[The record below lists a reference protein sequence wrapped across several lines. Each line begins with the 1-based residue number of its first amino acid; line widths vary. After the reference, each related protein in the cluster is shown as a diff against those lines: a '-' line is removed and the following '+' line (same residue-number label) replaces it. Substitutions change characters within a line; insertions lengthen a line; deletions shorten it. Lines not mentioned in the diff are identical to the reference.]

1 MGGDQIFVLEGKFDN
16 VDPNQW
22 AYFPES
28 FRVLQ
33 KADHQLTVS
42 SLKDRHPSECL
53 KDLLDIPV
61 DLENVTFKKPSL
73 NDVFIQLTGR
83 ELRE

>member
-1 MGGDQIFVLEGKFDN
+1 MWTLTNGPISQN
-16 VDPNQW
+16 HS
-22 AYFPES
+22 ES
-28 FRVLQ
+28 YK

-61 DLENVTFKKPSL
+61 ALENVTFKKPSL